1 MSAIVAEV
9 NEIEEAVNIEAL
21 WAEALLLEEQESLKI
36 VEWVRELGLW
46 ETFS

>member
-1 MSAIVAEV
+1 MSAMVAEV

-21 WAEALLLEEQESLKI
+21 WAEALLLEEQWRREIAK
-36 VEWVRELGLW
+36 WVRELGPW